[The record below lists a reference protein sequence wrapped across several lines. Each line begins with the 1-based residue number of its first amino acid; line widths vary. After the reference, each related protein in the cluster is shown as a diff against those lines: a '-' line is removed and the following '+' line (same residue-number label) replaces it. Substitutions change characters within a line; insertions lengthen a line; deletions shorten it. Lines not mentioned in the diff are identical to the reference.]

1 MRGQHTH
8 ATPLLPRDAAMQ
20 QASLTRTSLTFRPQT
35 LYATQPSVRL
45 FGVIKVPLLSLRS
58 EPPGTG
64 RLHRTRPRDVLTT
77 DDGVAEQR
85 DEQRET
91 SEMGI
96 EYGVP
101 GIPPRNSPE
110 FRCDEFR
117 SAVRVFAPNPKHPNR
132 QTAAEALPL
141 TAERMSAT
149 VRRNL
154 DWHSGMPRLWPAS
167 VNEGVRPRRKDFEF
181 LKEVRK

>member
-1 MRGQHTH
+1 M
-8 ATPLLPRDAAMQ
+8 
-20 QASLTRTSLTFRPQT
+20 ASLN
-35 LYATQPSVRL
+35 SVMSSERHL
-45 FGVIKVPLLSLRS
+45 RWELSMVSPEFL
-58 EPPGTG
+58 
-64 RLHRTRPRDVLTT
+64 
-77 DDGVAEQR
+77 
-85 DEQRET
+85 
-91 SEMGI
+91 
-96 EYGVP
+96 
-101 GIPPRNSPE
+101 SPE

-167 VNEGVRPRRKDFEF
+167 VNEGVRPRGKDLEF